1 MTDTAPAST
10 ELTYTYKLHISPHC
24 EDAQTVVAFPGQN
37 PVSFH
42 FEPVER
48 DLRMGSVLKIGRKSE
63 KKTPMAPIVLDTSHE
78 DAAIA
83 EEGVDVLHKM
93 YIDWKRAQAVASS
106 ITTPVEPHIDFI
118 AFQSK
123 VVSRMHAEL
132 WVSDDGKVMF
142 KDVGSSS
149 GTWVNRRRMSPAG
162 KESRAYEIEN
172 GDVIQLGITYQ
183 GKQEDIFKSV
193 VMIIF
198 VTVQPN
204 NPSSPDPFRSHL

>member
-1 MTDTAPAST
+1 MSMTDSPPVSS
-10 ELTYTYKLHISPHC
+10 ELTFTYKVTMSPHC
-24 EDAQTVVAFPGQN
+24 EDAQTVVAYPGQN

-48 DLRMGSVLKIGRKSE
+48 DLRMGSVLKIGRKPE
-63 KKTPMAPIVLDTSHE
+63 KKIPMAPIALNTYPE
-78 DAAIA
+78 DMFMA
-83 EEGVDVLHKM
+83 EE
-93 YIDWKRAQAVASS
+93 
-106 ITTPVEPHIDFI
+106 VEPHIDFV

-149 GTWVNRRRMSPAG
+149 GTWVNKRRMSPAG

-183 GKQEDIFKSV
+183 GEQEDIFKSV
-193 VMIIF
+193 GMKIF

-204 NPSSPDPFRSHL
+204 NPPSPDPFRSHL